1 MYREIIKE
9 YMKRNEYSMRNKYK
23 NKIKNILA
31 KGAIKRGRLDNKT
44 NWPPCI
50 QR

>member
-1 MYREIIKE
+1 MT
-9 YMKRNEYSMRNKYK
+9 RNEYSTRNKYK
-23 NKIKNILA
+23 NKIKIILA